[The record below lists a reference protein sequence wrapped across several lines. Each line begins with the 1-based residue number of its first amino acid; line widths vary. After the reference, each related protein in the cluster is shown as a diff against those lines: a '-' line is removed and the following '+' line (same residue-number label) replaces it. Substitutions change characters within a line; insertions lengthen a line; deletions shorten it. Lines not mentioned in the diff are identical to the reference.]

1 MEFPVPQFIDIEE
14 KILGSLTLKQTLYLV
29 GAAGVIFVLYFF
41 VETWLFVIL
50 SVIILLIAAAFSFIK
65 IGGRTLGRF
74 INSILIYA
82 FVPHVFIWKKTEV
95 KKVPEKITLTKAEA
109 IIKTGE
115 EEPQRR
121 LGSGLRE
128 ISKKIDIGVK
138 TKRLE
143 ERAKEKNKILPA

>member
-41 VETWLFVIL
+41 IETWLFIIL
-50 SVIILLIAAAFSFIK
+50 SIIIFIIAAAFSFIK

-74 INSILIYA
+74 INSVLIYA

-95 KKVPEKITLTKAEA
+95 KKTPEKIKLTKAEA
-109 IIKTGE
+109 IIKSE
-115 EEPQRR
+115 EEPQKR

-143 ERAKEKNKILPA
+143 ERKKEEQINNK